1 MGKNYW
7 MMVASPED
15 FEITKEHGF
24 TIYGVR
30 GKYRRRA
37 QRMQPE
43 DRVLYYV
50 KGLRKW
56 TATATITSQFFEDH
70 TPIWNVDG
78 QGELYPFR
86 VRTRP
91 EIVLEEE
98 DYIDALMLA
107 PRLEYVK
114 RWAPEDWPL
123 AFFESLHLIPQK
135 DFRLIEAEMTRIV
148 GPRRSNRGRN
158 GPNFGRDRHYEG
170 RPGQSEHYAANNYP
184 NREKDG
190 SRVTPAPAQNAPQT
204 HAVESRDEPYDEHEV
219 VSQTGPA
226 TGQTDNQQADE
237 HSTPAPEPT
246 PIPPVHEH
254 ENRPPLNQVSDAT
267 DNGPVDEHEARP
279 EIAQPGSQET
289 VDSSVE
295 DHPATGDSSTGSS
308 ST

>member
-91 EIVLEEE
+91 EIVLKEE

-135 DFRLIEAEMTRIV
+135 DFRL
-148 GPRRSNRGRN
+148 
-158 GPNFGRDRHYEG
+158 
-170 RPGQSEHYAANNYP
+170 
-184 NREKDG
+184 
-190 SRVTPAPAQNAPQT
+190 
-204 HAVESRDEPYDEHEV
+204 
-219 VSQTGPA
+219 
-226 TGQTDNQQADE
+226 
-237 HSTPAPEPT
+237 
-246 PIPPVHEH
+246 
-254 ENRPPLNQVSDAT
+254 
-267 DNGPVDEHEARP
+267 
-279 EIAQPGSQET
+279 
-289 VDSSVE
+289 
-295 DHPATGDSSTGSS
+295 
-308 ST
+308 